1 METMIGFAAVGM
13 VTLFSLFAALAL
25 QGLLMKLAFQLMQP
39 ATADRRVVVV
49 KAPIAR
55 GPRGKR
61 VSFREMASR
70 AGGHLG
76 GSSAGNWRE
85 RKRPCLL

>member
-25 QGLLMKLAFQLMQP
+25 QGLLMKLALQLMQP

-49 KAPIAR
+49 KAPIERGAR
-55 GPRGKR
+55 R
-61 VSFREMASR
+61 VAQVYAR
-70 AGGHLG
+70 AT
-76 GSSAGNWRE
+76 R
-85 RKRPCLL
+85 

>member
-39 ATADRRVVVV
+39 ATADRGVVVNP
-49 KAPIAR
+49 PIERGAR
-55 GPRGKR
+55 M
-61 VSFREMASR
+61 VAQVYAR
-70 AGGHLG
+70 AT
-76 GSSAGNWRE
+76 R
-85 RKRPCLL
+85 

>member
-39 ATADRRVVVV
+39 ATADRRVSV
-49 KAPIAR
+49 KAPIERGTRMVAQVYAR
-55 GPRGKR
+55 AAR
-61 VSFREMASR
+61 
-70 AGGHLG
+70 
-76 GSSAGNWRE
+76 
-85 RKRPCLL
+85 

>member
-39 ATADRRVVVV
+39 ATADRRVAV
-49 KAPIAR
+49 KAPIERGAR
-55 GPRGKR
+55 M
-61 VSFREMASR
+61 VAQVYAR
-70 AGGHLG
+70 AT
-76 GSSAGNWRE
+76 R
-85 RKRPCLL
+85 